1 MFAYM
6 ICLVVCSW
14 KYMLYLKWRMTL
26 FEREPQHNIWNLG
39 HKDLETI
46 SGETNMEN
54 IKILSKL

>member
-6 ICLVVCSW
+6 
-14 KYMLYLKWRMTL
+14 
-26 FEREPQHNIWNLG
+26 IWNLG
-39 HKDLETI
+39 HKALETI